1 MSCRLAKDMCM
12 CVFKWWQNNTEVAP
26 EEHRK
31 KTVRDEE
38 RQKLKGFFDVYLK
51 SDSLLV

>member
-38 RQKLKGFFDVYLK
+38 RRKLTESQKGFFRCLPEV
-51 SDSLLV
+51 